1 MAHVESNPYLKAA
14 TPQQVIKNLK
24 DMAVSYYHSSQTHF
38 DLRMDIPKGFS
49 IISTDTSSVSS
60 RLSRLERFG
69 EEEEG
74 PKDIFTAE
82 EMEFEKEK
90 REVEEL
96 EKRVA
101 LKKQLAERKR
111 KAKQAL
117 EEEEEKHEDETKPK
131 T

>member
-14 TPQQVIKNLK
+14 TPQQVFKNLK

-38 DLRMDIPKGFS
+38 DIRMDIPKGFS

-74 PKDIFTAE
+74 PKDIFRE
-82 EMEFEKEK
+82 DIEFEKEK

-101 LKKQLAERKR
+101 LKKELAERKR

-117 EEEEEKHEDETKPK
+117 EEEEEKHEDQTKPK